1 MEAKV
6 ITILNRL
13 ARQDSQ
19 TGLDVWYKQ
28 VLKDVPYKIEKV
40 TNVVGTTVSMG
51 ETFTILIPFNDKYL
65 PYNEWKQALDKDSVF
80 TLSQGD
86 IIVLDAEV
94 DDTIT
99 PNTIPTIKN
108 KYKPKACEVRSI
120 VEVPKRPGVNIQLKV
135 SGI

>member
-6 ITILNRL
+6 ITIFNKL

-28 VLKDVPYKIEKV
+28 VLKDIPYSIEKV
-40 TNVVGTTVSMG
+40 TNVNGTSVSMG

-65 PYNEWKQALDKDSVF
+65 AYNEWKQSLDKDSAF
-80 TLSQGD
+80 TMSQGD
-86 IIVLDAEV
+86 IIVLDTEV
-94 DDTIT
+94 EDIAT
-99 PNTIPTIKN
+99 PNTIPSIKT
-108 KYKPKACEVRSI
+108 KYKPKVCEVRSI
-120 VEVPKRPGVNIQLKV
+120 IEVPKRPGVNIQLKV

>member
-65 PYNEWKQALDKDSVF
+65 PYNEWKQALDKDLVF

-108 KYKPKACEVRSI
+108 KYKPTACEVRSI